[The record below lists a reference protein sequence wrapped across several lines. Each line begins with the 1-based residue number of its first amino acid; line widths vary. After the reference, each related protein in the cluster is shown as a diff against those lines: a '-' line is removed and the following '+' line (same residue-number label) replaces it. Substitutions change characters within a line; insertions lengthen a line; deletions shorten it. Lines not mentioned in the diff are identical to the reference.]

1 MSRDREV
8 DLATLQAVHNAAQRG
23 DFAAAS
29 ALAQPALESGLEHPL
44 LFNIV
49 ALSLE
54 RDGDLL
60 GAVSLLSRAV
70 KIDPRDIGV
79 RNALGLCLLR
89 LDRPAEALTHFAALL
104 AIDSS
109 QAFGHTNWGAAL
121 LALGSVA
128 EAEASYRR
136 ALAFDP
142 TQSVAMAGLAHIASR
157 RGRYADARS
166 WAEQALAGAP
176 NFPDAVMSLAMAD
189 LGESATDQAEL
200 RLRALMSGAG
210 LDPVDHAYATGLL
223 GDVLDAQGRVPEA
236 FAAYTTCN
244 EALRIIHAA
253 RFASGQSALDYVRV
267 MTRHFER
274 EKADDWST
282 RALDAAQ
289 SPGVRSHVFLL
300 GFPRSGTTLLEVA
313 LEGHPGVVSLEENE
327 SLIDAVREFMG
338 DAEGFD
344 RLSRAGAH
352 ELRPFRQAYWK
363 LVADAGVDV
372 TGKTFVDKHPLN
384 TLKLPLIA
392 RLFPDAKIVFACRD
406 PRDVVLSCY
415 RRRFR
420 MSAPMYELLSLKRG
434 AQYYAAVMRLVEC
447 LAVVLPQDVCMV
459 AHERLVSDFEPA
471 MQQVCAFLGLEWL
484 PAMGDFAGRTQQRST
499 LTPSTAQLA
508 RGLNTEGIGQWR
520 RYATH
525 LAPVLPILE
534 PWVRHFGYT
543 P

>member
-1 MSRDREV
+1 MSRDREA
-8 DLATLQAVHNAAQRG
+8 DLATLQAVHSAAQRG

-44 LFNIV
+44 LFNVI

-54 RDGDLL
+54 RDGKLIE
-60 GAVSLLSRAV
+60 AVSLLGRAV
-70 KIDPRDIGV
+70 GIDPRDIGV

-136 ALAFDP
+136 ALALDP

-166 WAEQALAGAP
+166 WAEQALVGAP

-189 LGESATDQAEL
+189 LGESAIDQAEM

-210 LDPVDHAYATGLL
+210 LDPVDRAYATGLL
-223 GDVLDAQGRVPEA
+223 GDVLDAQGLAADA

-244 EALRIIHAA
+244 EALRSIHAA
-253 RFASGQSALDYVRV
+253 RFASGQSALDYVRA
-267 MTRHFER
+267 MTRYFER
-274 EKADDWST
+274 EKAGDWNT

-289 SPGVRSHVFLL
+289 SPGIRGHVFLL
-300 GFPRSGTTLLEVA
+300 GFPRSGTTLIEVA
-313 LEGHPGVVSLEENE
+313 LEGHPGVISLEENE

-338 DAEGFD
+338 DAGGFD
-344 RLSRAGAH
+344 RLSRAGVH

-363 LVADAGVDV
+363 LVADAGIAV
-372 TGKTFVDKHPLN
+372 TGKTFVDKLPLN

-420 MSAPMYELLSLKRG
+420 MSAPMYELLSLERG

>member
-1 MSRDREV
+1 MPRDREA
-8 DLATLQAVHNAAQRG
+8 DLTALQAVHSAAQSG
-23 DFAAAS
+23 DFATAR
-29 ALAQPALESGLEHPL
+29 ALAQPALETGLEHPL
-44 LFNIV
+44 LFNVI
-49 ALSLE
+49 ALGLE

-104 AIDSS
+104 AIDPS

-121 LALGSVA
+121 LALGSIT

-136 ALAFDP
+136 ALALDP

-157 RGRYADARS
+157 RGRYAEARS
-166 WAEQALAGAP
+166 WAEQALVGAP

-189 LGESATDQAEL
+189 LGESVTDQAEL

-210 LDPVDHAYATGLL
+210 LDPVDRAYATGLL
-223 GDVLDAQGRVPEA
+223 GDVLDAQGRVADA
-236 FAAYTTCN
+236 FAAYTDCN
-244 EALRIIHAA
+244 EALRSIHAA
-253 RFASGQSALDYVRV
+253 RFASGQSALDYVRA
-267 MTRHFER
+267 MTRYFER
-274 EKADDWST
+274 EKASDWNT
-282 RALDAAQ
+282 RATDPAQ
-289 SPGVRSHVFLL
+289 SPGIRSHVFLL

-313 LEGHPGVVSLEENE
+313 LEGHPGVASLEENE
-327 SLIDAVREFMG
+327 SLIAAVREFMG
-338 DAEGFD
+338 DAGGFD

-352 ELRPFRQAYWK
+352 ELQPFRQAYWK
-363 LVADAGVDV
+363 LVADAGLDV
-372 TGKTFVDKHPLN
+372 AGKIFVDKHPLN

-420 MSAPMYELLSLKRG
+420 MSAPMYELLSLERG
-434 AQYYAAVMRLVEC
+434 AQYYDAVMRLAER

-459 AHERLVSDFEPA
+459 AHERLVEDFEPA

-484 PAMGDFAGRTQQRST
+484 PAMGDFAARTQQRAA

-508 RGLNTEGIGQWR
+508 RGLNTSGIGQWR

-534 PWVRHFGYT
+534 PWVKHFGYT
-543 P
+543 L